1 MPAGAGTDR
10 AALQGTVGADIR
22 VTSVAGRRP
31 RAGTPPPWMVIA
43 TRRLYTIAF
52 VAAHASGVHARV
64 GAAARRA
71 PSNDGGAGAPAR
83 GEARAAR
90 GARRRRRPPAARAPR
105 ARPCGW
111 HDGGIISSIV

>member
-31 RAGTPPPWMVIA
+31 RAGAPPPWVVIA
-43 TRRLYTIAF
+43 TRRLYTITF

-64 GAAARRA
+64 GAAAGPAGPRRMTVAPAPRRA
-71 PSNDGGAGAPAR
+71 AKPG
-83 GEARAAR
+83 
-90 GARRRRRPPAARAPR
+90 PR
-105 ARPCGW
+105 AGRGGGEDRPRCERRGRGLA
-111 HDGGIISSIV
+111 DGTMVE